1 LEQLESTIKGLKAQ
15 IQELN
20 EDKTQL
26 EKEKEN
32 LMTSND
38 TVFILILLLFWFPKL
53 NSEIEKMKEEN
64 QNLTGEMET
73 FNTKIKEVEDEKEQ
87 LKATNLEV
95 IIKIILILN
104 EFSLI
109 LNEMNILKKP
119 RS

>member
-1 LEQLESTIKGLKAQ
+1 
-15 IQELN
+15 
-20 EDKTQL
+20 
-26 EKEKEN
+26 
-32 LMTSND
+32 
-38 TVFILILLLFWFPKL
+38 
-53 NSEIEKMKEEN
+53 MKEEN